1 MKKNGYTKT
10 ELLIFIG
17 IFTIIYFVI
26 ANKVSYVFNHDYNA
40 DMYALTMDS
49 IETKAEIYGKYKKDL
64 FKDKSSAY
72 ITVDDLAK
80 ENFVTTDD
88 KGEVEDPRDSSKSLN
103 DLKIKL
109 INKDDVIKAKI
120 LG

>member
-10 ELLIFIG
+10 ELLIFIAV
-17 IFTIIYFVI
+17 FTIIYFVV
-26 ANKVSYVFNHDYNA
+26 ANKVSYVFNHDY
-40 DMYALTMDS
+40 DEEMYALKMDS
-49 IETKAEIYGKYKKDL
+49 IEKKAEIYGKYNKDI

-80 ENFVTTDD
+80 ENFVTTDKD
-88 KGEVEDPRDSSKSLN
+88 GNVEDPRDSSKKLN

-109 INKDDVIKAKI
+109 TNKKDHVTAKI